1 MPGKEYMQFI
11 LEAITRRDNLVL
23 IRFRA
28 GENAVLAPFG
38 EMCVWQGTEG
48 AAAVAADDLP
58 EARKAY
64 AALRPSAEW
73 GYSRILFDGI
83 GLHSLAPQV
92 YAMLEDYPVAAVSVS
107 DIRLGVLVPS
117 GCADEVWLKLW
128 SHYGPVL
135 SADRQIQVP
144 GLGE

>member
-1 MPGKEYMQFI
+1 MQFI

-23 IRFRA
+23 IRFRQTEA
-28 GENAVLAPFG
+28 EWPFVPFG
-38 EMCVWQGTEG
+38 EMCVWHGTEG
-48 AAAVAADDLP
+48 AAAVSADDLP
-58 EARKAY
+58 EARRIY
-64 AALRPSAEW
+64 APLRPAAEW

-92 YAMLEDYPVAAVSVS
+92 YALLEEYPVAAVSVS
-107 DIRLGVLVPS
+107 DIRLGILVPS

-128 SHYGPVL
+128 ACYGAAL
-135 SADRQIQVP
+135 SADRQIHAP